1 MMLPVGRFTGSS
13 SLSRLF
19 CNSAGKLCSKT
30 FPQGARAPCP
40 DGCSGIVLLLV
51 PLPEQRRVLP
61 RPEETS
67 AIPYKHIQ
75 IVWHCVI
82 MRTDG
87 IAQSHTSYEPLPQER
102 HMHNHHDAQTL
113 DIQQELRT
121 RSAQAALDRAARDSE
136 RKDVFIATVAHE
148 LRNMMAPLGAALEVI
163 DRSRTDPKLL
173 DRALPVARRQVR
185 HLSHLVEDL
194 LDIGRI
200 VNDQVLIERKPLSL
214 RQVAEDTAAACDPMF
229 GERGQQLLL
238 DLGEDAAWVRGDAL
252 RWTQV
257 ITNLLHNAAK
267 FTPEGGE
274 VRLQLRAGPKA
285 SWCELRVAD
294 TGRGLARAEL
304 ESVFGMFSRGQRSHQ
319 RTGLGI
325 GLALVRRLVELHGG
339 TVHAESSGPDRG
351 TTFVVRVPL
360 LPQAPQPAAAL
371 CISPV

>member
-1 MMLPVGRFTGSS
+1 
-13 SLSRLF
+13 
-19 CNSAGKLCSKT
+19 
-30 FPQGARAPCP
+30 
-40 DGCSGIVLLLV
+40 
-51 PLPEQRRVLP
+51 
-61 RPEETS
+61 
-67 AIPYKHIQ
+67 
-75 IVWHCVI
+75 
-82 MRTDG
+82 
-87 IAQSHTSYEPLPQER
+87 
-102 HMHNHHDAQTL
+102 MHNHHDAQTL